1 MGCQQGE
8 LDEKRERIRQAV
20 PETLRWLEGIGR
32 SGSPLADGA
41 FWNQSDLARAL
52 GTTQQIV
59 SGNERPGP
67 INSFASG
74 VALLGLA
81 VSEGNLDLADAAL
94 DGTEYCLTLQ
104 NELRKPRGD
113 LSDELGFLARRVG
126 EILAHGLEA
135 LRDGRINA
143 AERRQ
148 LRDDIRRLFR
158 ILEEIET
165 VLELKPSPRNK
176 TSITKRRR

>member
-8 LDEKRERIRQAV
+8 LEEKLERIRQAV
-20 PETLRWLEGIGR
+20 PETLRWLEKVDPMLGPQI
-32 SGSPLADGA
+32 AGA
-41 FWNQSDLARAL
+41 RWTQDDLARAL

-59 SGNERPGP
+59 SGNERPGK

-94 DGTEYCLTLQ
+94 DGTEYCLILQ
-104 NELRKPRGD
+104 NELREPRGD
-113 LSDELGFLARRVG
+113 LSVELGFLARRVG
-126 EILAHGLEA
+126 EILAHGLDA
-135 LRDGRINA
+135 LRDGRIDA

-158 ILEEIET
+158 ILEEIES
-165 VLELKPSPRNK
+165 VLELKPSPRTK
-176 TSITKRRR
+176 TTTPKRRR